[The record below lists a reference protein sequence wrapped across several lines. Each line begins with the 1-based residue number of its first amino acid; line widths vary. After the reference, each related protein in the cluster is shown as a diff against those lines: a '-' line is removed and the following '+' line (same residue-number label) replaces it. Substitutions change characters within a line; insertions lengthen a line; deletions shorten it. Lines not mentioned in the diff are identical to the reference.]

1 MVKSADH
8 QSASYTLS
16 MGQVTWVNIVV
27 HLNSTQLSSKELQGQ
42 TPTLTRQSPTV
53 RVSLPEI
60 FLVSSKDTFTYLT
73 MGIISTSA

>member
-27 HLNSTQLSSKELQGQ
+27 RLNSTLLSSKELQGQ

-53 RVSLPEI
+53 
-60 FLVSSKDTFTYLT
+60 LT
-73 MGIISTSA
+73 GDFFGLR